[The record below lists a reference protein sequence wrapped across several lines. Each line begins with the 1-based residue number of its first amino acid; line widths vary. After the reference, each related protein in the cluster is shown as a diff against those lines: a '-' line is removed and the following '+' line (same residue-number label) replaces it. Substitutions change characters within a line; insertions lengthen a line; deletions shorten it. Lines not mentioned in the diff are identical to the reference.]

1 MPIYCLTDNLTF
13 PNPDEADADGL
24 VAYGGD
30 LSPQRLLAAY
40 AQGLFP
46 WPHGEDWPLLWFSP
60 DPRTVL
66 LPTDLHISRSLR
78 KTLRQGVFTVRFDTA
93 FDRVVRACATTKRP
107 GQQGTWITPAMRRAY
122 GVLHELGFAHSTEA
136 WSEGQL
142 AGGVYGVSLGAA
154 FFAESMFTHRSNA
167 AKVAFVH
174 LVRQLGAW
182 GFHFIDCQMH
192 SDHLERL
199 GAVAWERPYFLDAL
213 TRALRLPTRRGRW
226 ALSDNQGADPPNG
239 HAARRPV

>member
-1 MPIYCLTDNLTF
+1 MPIYRLTDSLTF
-13 PNPDEADADGL
+13 PNPNGADADGL

-30 LSPQRLLAAY
+30 LNPRRLLLAY

-46 WPHGEDWPLLWFSP
+46 WPHGDDWPLLWFSP

-66 LPTDLHISRSLR
+66 VPAALHVSRSLR

-93 FDRVVRACATTKRP
+93 FDRVVHACATAKRP
-107 GQQGTWITPAMRRAY
+107 GQQGTWITPAMRQAY
-122 GVLHELGFAHSTEA
+122 SVLHELGFAHSAEA
-136 WSEGQL
+136 WAEDQL
-142 AGGVYGVSLGAA
+142 VGGVYGVSLGAA
-154 FFAESMFTHRSNA
+154 FFAESMFTRRSNA

-174 LVRQLGAW
+174 LVRQLDGW

-192 SDHLERL
+192 SDHVERF
-199 GAVAWERPYFLDAL
+199 GAVAWKRPYFLTAL
-213 TRALRLPTRRGRW
+213 ARALRLPTRRGRW
-226 ALSDNQGADPPNG
+226 TLSGNQDAAPPNG

>member
-1 MPIYCLTDNLTF
+1 MPIYHLTDNLTF
-13 PNPDEADADGL
+13 PDPNEADADGL

-30 LSPQRLLAAY
+30 LSPHRLVAAY

-66 LPTDLHISRSLR
+66 VPADLHVSRSLR
-78 KTLRQGVFTVRFDTA
+78 KTLRQGTFTVRFDTA
-93 FDRVVRACATTKRP
+93 FDRVVRACAAMKRP
-107 GQQGTWITPAMRRAY
+107 GQQGTWITPAMRHAY
-122 GVLHELGFAHSTEA
+122 GILHELGFAHSAEA
-136 WSEGQL
+136 WAEGRL
-142 AGGVYGVSLGAA
+142 VGGMYGVSLGGA

-182 GFHFIDCQMH
+182 GFCFIDCQMH
-192 SDHLERL
+192 SDHVERF
-199 GAVAWERPYFLDAL
+199 GAVPWERPYFLNAL
-213 TRALRLPTRRGRW
+213 ARALHLTTRRGRW
-226 ALSDNQGADPPNG
+226 VLPDSRNAAPPNG
-239 HAARRPV
+239 YAAHRLI

>member
-1 MPIYCLTDNLTF
+1 MPIYRLSDSPMF
-13 PNPDEADADGL
+13 PDPNEADADGL

-30 LSPQRLLAAY
+30 LSPHRLLAAY

-66 LPTDLHISRSLR
+66 IPADLHISRSLR
-78 KTLRQGVFTVRFDTA
+78 KTLRQGVFTVSFDTA
-93 FDRVVRACATTKRP
+93 FERVIHACAATKRP
-107 GQQGTWITPAMRRAY
+107 GQQGTWITPAMRHAY
-122 GVLHELGFAHSTEA
+122 SVLHELGFAHSAEA
-136 WSEGQL
+136 WLEGQL
-142 AGGVYGVSLGAA
+142 VGGVYGVSLGAA

-174 LVRQLGAW
+174 LVRQLDAW

-192 SDHLERL
+192 SDHVERF
-199 GAVAWERPYFLDAL
+199 GAVAWARPQFLKAL
-213 TRALRLPTRRGRW
+213 TRALRQPTRRGRW
-226 ALSDNQGADPPNG
+226 ALSDRESAFPSND